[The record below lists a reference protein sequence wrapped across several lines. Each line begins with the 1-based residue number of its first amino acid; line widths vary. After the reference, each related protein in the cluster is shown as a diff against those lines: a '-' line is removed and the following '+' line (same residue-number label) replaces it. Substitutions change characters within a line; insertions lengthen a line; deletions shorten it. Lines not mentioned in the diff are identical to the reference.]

1 MGASQ
6 LTGCRSLELFEEHPP
21 LPGAARARG
30 CALLP
35 APAAERRG
43 AGGAVAPGRARAPR
57 GRAGLPGWRVTSS
70 ICNPHGRTTRWPD
83 GAGAGSQGGV
93 QWPGT
98 LSTMAVASRARELLG
113 LALLSAAA
121 VRGRG
126 KGCGCHTRQ
135 RARLFVADIRASHV
149 LARSR
154 ENETSYILVGRR
166 RTLGPPGVGGGVPDS
181 LYSDTNKLHYWYS
194 SRAPRLL

>member
-1 MGASQ
+1 MRGCLTAHRLPASR
-6 LTGCRSLELFEEHPP
+6 TFRRTSK

-43 AGGAVAPGRARAPR
+43 AGGPLRRGGRERHAVAR
-57 GRAGLPGWRVTSS
+57 GCQAGGSQAAFAT
-70 ICNPHGRTTRWPD
+70 RTEKGRWPD

-166 RTLGPPGVGGGVPDS
+166 RTLGPPWGGWGG
-181 LYSDTNKLHYWYS
+181 
-194 SRAPRLL
+194 A

>member
-1 MGASQ
+1 MALVVEVSAWVPHSSQ
-6 LTGCRSLELFEEHPP
+6 
-21 LPGAARARG
+21 AA
-30 CALLP
+30 CQSNFSKNVQTP
-35 APAAERRG
+35 RRG
-43 AGGAVAPGRARAPR
+43 ARAWLCPAPCAGCRAPRRGRAVAPGRARAPR

-70 ICNPHGRTTRWPD
+70 ICNPHGRTAESRWPD

-166 RTLGPPGVGGGVPDS
+166 RTLGPPWGGWGG
-181 LYSDTNKLHYWYS
+181 
-194 SRAPRLL
+194 A

>member
-1 MGASQ
+1 MRGCLTAHRLPQPRTFRRTSPTPRRGARAWLCPAPCAGCRAPRRGRGRCAGAGASA
-6 LTGCRSLELFEEHPP
+6 TRSR
-21 LPGAARARG
+21 GAARLEG
-30 CALLP
+30 HKQHLP
-35 APAAERRG
+35 P
-43 AGGAVAPGRARAPR
+43 ARA
-57 GRAGLPGWRVTSS
+57 
-70 ICNPHGRTTRWPD
+70 RWPD

>member
-1 MGASQ
+1 MRGCLTAHRLPASR
-6 LTGCRSLELFEEHPP
+6 TFRRTSK

-43 AGGAVAPGRARAPR
+43 AGGPLRRGGRERHAVAR
-57 GRAGLPGWRVTSS
+57 GCQAGGSQAAFAT
-70 ICNPHGRTTRWPD
+70 RTEKGRWPD

-121 VRGRG
+121 VRGR
-126 KGCGCHTRQ
+126 
-135 RARLFVADIRASHV
+135 ARGAGAIHV
-149 LARSR
+149 SVLVSSSRTYAHRMCSLARAK
-154 ENETSYILVGRR
+154 TKPL
-166 RTLGPPGVGGGVPDS
+166 TTGGQ
-181 LYSDTNKLHYWYS
+181 T
-194 SRAPRLL
+194 